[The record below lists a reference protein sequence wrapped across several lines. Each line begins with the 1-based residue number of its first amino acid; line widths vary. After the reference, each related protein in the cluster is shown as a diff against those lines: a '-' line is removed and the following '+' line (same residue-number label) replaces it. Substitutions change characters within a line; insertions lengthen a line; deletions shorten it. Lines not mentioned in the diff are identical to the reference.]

1 MILHRTSAKTSAFS
15 FFNVNYLTHR
25 SKSCV
30 EGFFDMSMSLH
41 MLVVNYLFVPLP
53 VSTVDFFVLLGASG
67 GGLTRL
73 SWPPSLFAAVAA
85 FISLQWFMNFVT
97 SWFQSQQK
105 KGFRKMSS
113 KNLFK
118 LRHSNEIASRLLLS
132 ESHILLP
139 ISVRIQVN
147 RAPKMI
153 NELSLDQIPPQNI
166 LNISSSYPHISI
178 KQKILQKVKS
188 TNYNRGWV
196 MGHIPILAKII

>member
-1 MILHRTSAKTSAFS
+1 MILHRTSAKTCAFS
-15 FFNVNYLTHR
+15 FFNENYLTHR

-41 MLVVNYLFVPLP
+41 MLVLNYLFVPLP

-105 KGFRKMSS
+105 KRFRKWALKISS
-113 KNLFK
+113 NYVIQMK
-118 LRHSNEIASRLLLS
+118 LLRGFYF
-132 ESHILLP
+132 
-139 ISVRIQVN
+139 
-147 RAPKMI
+147 
-153 NELSLDQIPPQNI
+153 LSLYSTSYFSQN
-166 LNISSSYPHISI
+166 SS
-178 KQKILQKVKS
+178 
-188 TNYNRGWV
+188 
-196 MGHIPILAKII
+196 